1 MVQYELSKGEIM
13 NNFTISEA
21 AFEFTVEKMQ
31 QTIRRLII
39 ALIVSLILFITVV
52 GGLIF
57 AFLHYEGQY
66 DTQTYEVSTDGG
78 GDAYY
83 SYIGKDGAIDYGES
97 ESES

>member
-31 QTIRRLII
+31 QTIRRLIV

-52 GGLIF
+52 G
-57 AFLHYEGQY
+57 
-66 DTQTYEVSTDGG
+66 
-78 GDAYY
+78 
-83 SYIGKDGAIDYGES
+83 
-97 ESES
+97 